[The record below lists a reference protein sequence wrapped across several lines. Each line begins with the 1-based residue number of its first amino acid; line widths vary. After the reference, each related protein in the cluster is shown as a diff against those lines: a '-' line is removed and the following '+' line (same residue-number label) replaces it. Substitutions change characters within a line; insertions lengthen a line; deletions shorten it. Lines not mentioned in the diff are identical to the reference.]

1 MKNLLSII
9 LSILIGYY
17 IVEILWGSYSNIIK
31 LRF

>member
-17 IVEILWGSYSNIIK
+17 IVEILWNSYSNIIK